1 MQLCHGQMALLF
13 MLEARTP
20 LGFFF
25 PGRRPILFACTTRPF
40 DFCYSALPFSL
51 QIKSNFWSDTFESPG
66 PERKYPF
73 KEFTDC
79 CSHEGRPQI
88 STTMWKSSKIQ
99 VEGS

>member
-51 QIKSNFWSDTFESPG
+51 QIKSNFWSDTFDPQG
-66 PERKYPF
+66 LRGNIHLKNLQIAVVMKADLKYLPL
-73 KEFTDC
+73 C
-79 CSHEGRPQI
+79 GRAQRYR
-88 STTMWKSSKIQ
+88 
-99 VEGS
+99 